1 VLDRAMSRFAP
12 RHRRVLLLAAAIAI
26 LFGLAAAS
34 ALGELAQRGNLFIR
48 FDGGIA
54 PRALPRHAL
63 RPVSVRIEGTVR
75 TPGGGEPPALRQ
87 IEIAL
92 NRAGK
97 LSAVGLP
104 TCHRNRV
111 ETATPG
117 EALAAC
123 GTSLVGSGGIVARTS
138 LADQAPA
145 TVRAE
150 VLLFNATDGGHA
162 ALLAHIYQAQ
172 PSPLT
177 RVAVFSIRHRPGTFG
192 TVITGRLPSSLNRN
206 GYLKSI
212 FLQLERRYVFRNR
225 RRSYIS
231 AACSAPSGFSA
242 ATFPFAKTSMTFE
255 DGRTLSSTLVRS
267 CRVS

>member
-1 VLDRAMSRFAP
+1 MKRFSLRPRPAML
-12 RHRRVLLLAAAIAI
+12 VAATTAI
-26 LFGLAAAS
+26 LFGLVVAP
-34 ALGELAQRGNLFIR
+34 ALGELTQRGNLFVR

-63 RPVSVRIEGTVR
+63 GPISVRIEGTIR
-75 TPGGGEPPALRQ
+75 TPAGGQPPALRQ

-104 TCHRNRV
+104 TCNRGRI
-111 ETATPG
+111 ETTTTS

-138 LADQAPA
+138 LPDQAA
-145 TVRAE
+145 TTVRAE
-150 VLLFNATDGGHA
+150 VLLFNAVDAGHD
-162 ALLAHIYQAQ
+162 ALLAHVYQAQ
-172 PSPLT
+172 PTPLT
-177 RVAVFSIRHRPGTFG
+177 RVVVFTIRHRPGTFG

-212 FLQLERRYVFRNR
+212 FLQLERRYAFRHQP
-225 RRSYIS
+225 RSYIS
-231 AACSAPSGFSA
+231 AACSAPGGFSTA
-242 ATFPFAKTSMTFE
+242 SFPFAKASMTFE
-255 DGRTLSSTLVRS
+255 DGRTLASTLVRS
-267 CRVS
+267 CRVK